1 MRSLKASIFFFLFA
15 CSVGP
20 KYKEPTVLLKPDFK
34 NEEGQPQEASETIVA
49 LNKWWDQFQDPILS
63 DLIDQ
68 SIQKNYDLQTAFERI
83 RQVRAFYNIQN
94 SRLFPTV
101 DFNGSFERYA
111 TSQNLY
117 ETPYL
122 GPRVQNLFL
131 LGFDVEWEIDLFG
144 RLRNL
149 KQAAY
154 ADLFAAKEDYRSF
167 YITII
172 ADVARN
178 YTLYSSY
185 YQQIQNLKKQVEIQK
200 ELANLYRSLAKAGL
214 DSWDPF
220 FASRALVRA
229 LEAKIPPVETQMQ
242 YALNRIAVLIGEDP
256 ESFQLEKT
264 GPILMAKGKVPLGM
278 PSDLLR
284 RRPDIRMQE
293 RELAAAT
300 HRTAA
305 AVADFF
311 PTFSLSGNYGWGASR
326 FYKWFRPES
335 SFWSIMPGLTQPL
348 INFGRIQAQV
358 DLKRAEQ
365 KEVFYRYQGTI
376 LKALEEVEN
385 TLFTYMRQEVK
396 ILTLE
401 SEVKDLK
408 ENAHFAQNRF
418 DAGLSPFIEALKQ
431 ELNVLAVDYE
441 IIVGNQILSESLI
454 ALYKSLGGDW
464 ECSTTP

>member
-1 MRSLKASIFFFLFA
+1 MRLTKTVCLLFFVG

-34 NEEGQPQEASETIVA
+34 NEEGQPSDGLDTLVS
-49 LNKWWDQFQDPILS
+49 LNQWWDQFQDPILS

-68 SIQKNYDLQTAFERI
+68 SIKNNYDLKTAFERI

-178 YTLYSSY
+178 YTLFSSY
-185 YQQIQNLKKQVEIQK
+185 DQQIKNLKKQVEIQK
-200 ELANLYRSLAKAGL
+200 ELTNLYRSLAKAGL
-214 DSWDPF
+214 NSWDPF
-220 FASRALVRA
+220 FESRALVRA
-229 LEAKIPPVETQMQ
+229 LESKIPPVETQMQ
-242 YALNRIAVLIGEDP
+242 YAVNRIAVLIGEDP
-256 ESFQLEKT
+256 ESFQLT
-264 GPILMAKGKVPLGM
+264 SSGPILVAKGKVPLGL

-293 RELAAAT
+293 KELAAAT

-348 INFGRIQAQV
+348 INFGRIQSQV
-358 DLKRAEQ
+358 DMKRAEQ
-365 KEVFYRYQGTI
+365 KEVFYRYQAVI
-376 LKALEEVEN
+376 LRALEEVEN
-385 TLFTYMRQEVK
+385 SLFSYMKQEVK
-396 ILTLE
+396 ILALE

-408 ENAHFAQNRF
+408 ENVHLAQDRF

-431 ELNVLAVDYE
+431 ELNVLAVDFE
-441 IIVGNQILSESLI
+441 IIVGNQLLSESLI